1 MSVAFDVW
9 ANLLQGKQV
18 VCFIDNN
25 AVRDSLISC
34 KLSSKVGSC
43 LLEHVLQE
51 EAQASI
57 FSWFALQNAMSL
69 MTRPGVTLLS
79 SQDFV
84 NEKRKSEWLDRAT
97 PFISPKRSASEA
109 ERSLRNIS
117 KRRLRSGLCGQ
128 KKNCACNSSEAQ
140 TT

>member
-34 KLSSKVGSC
+34 KSSSKVGSC

-57 FSWFALQNAMSL
+57 FFVVCPSKCNVADDPSRGH
-69 MTRPGVTLLS
+69 TTELS
-79 SQDFV
+79 
-84 NEKRKSEWLDRAT
+84 
-97 PFISPKRSASEA
+97 
-109 ERSLRNIS
+109 
-117 KRRLRSGLCGQ
+117 RLR
-128 KKNCACNSSEAQ
+128 
-140 TT
+140 